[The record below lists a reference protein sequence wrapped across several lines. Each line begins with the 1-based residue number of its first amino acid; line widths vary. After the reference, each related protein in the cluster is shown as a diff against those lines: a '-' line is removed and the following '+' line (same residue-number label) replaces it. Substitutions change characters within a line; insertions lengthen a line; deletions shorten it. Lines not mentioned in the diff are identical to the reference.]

1 MKKKILLVLLALL
14 GGTSAALAQQ
24 SRVIQ
29 GQVQNAQSKSIVE
42 YASAVLLRADSSVVR
57 GTTTDSVG
65 AFSLVAP
72 DKGRYIL
79 RVSYVGYNTA
89 YTPIDI
95 TAASPD
101 TIRLATIALQSTDN
115 TLRTATVTG
124 VAARVEQKEDTTM
137 FNASAYRVPE
147 GSSLE
152 ALVKQLP
159 GVEVDDDGKIT
170 WNGKEV
176 KELLVNGKDFFKGDT
191 KVAMKNLPVELVNR
205 IKAYDKAS
213 DYTELTGID
222 DGEETTVLDI
232 STKRQLNESWVTN
245 ADLAYGTEDRYSG
258 KFFVNRFTDQ
268 GRITLFGSANNV
280 GSRGFGGP
288 RGFTTPQG
296 LIAQQEAGLDFSWE
310 NGKQKKEPGRF
321 EIGGNVRYSH
331 TSTDLTKT
339 TATETFLTAGRSR
352 SFSNSWAKSHSSS
365 TSVNGSLRL
374 EWAPDSMTTIMF
386 RPSVS
391 HSDSHNAGE
400 SKTAT
405 FNDDPYAFDGME
417 SPLDSMFKSTVPAE
431 LQAIAVNR
439 TGRFT
444 LGDSKSNG
452 ANANLYMVRRIG
464 QNGRNISLRAQ
475 GGYTKSESN
484 NFSISNI
491 TYWNGRPSQFLNQY
505 STQPSENWNYS
516 VRVGYAEPIVK
527 NLFAEVRYQY
537 SYKYTDS
544 DRSRYNLD
552 SLFYAPYASLYPQ
565 YSSYGDPDNYP
576 VIGSLPTEAD
586 VLMAVRDLNN
596 SQYATYKYYDHT
608 VNVGLRYNTDAIRLN
623 VGVDFNP
630 ERTRL
635 EYERPGQN
643 IDTVVVRKVFN
654 VSPQIRFRYRINKTT
669 NLHLRYRG
677 SASQPTMTN
686 LLEVVDDSDPLN
698 INMGNPGLKP
708 SWNNNLRAMFNTYDA
723 TKQRGMM
730 AALMFTQTRNSVS
743 NLMVYDEATGV
754 RYTRP
759 ENINGNWNANGHYMF
774 NSALGEKKL
783 FNINSFTNLSYANS
797 VGYVSSMSSATSAAP
812 IRPMYLTSY
821 ESYSNIFESANPAR
835 STTRTTGV
843 GERFNLSYR
852 TSWYDIG
859 LEGRLNYQ
867 HSRSTL
873 QENANMDTWNFA
885 YGANANFTFN
895 WGMSL
900 STDIR
905 MNSRRGFAESSM
917 NTNEL
922 IWNAQLSQS
931 FLKNKAATI
940 SLQWYDI
947 LRQQSNVS
955 RTINAMMRSDS
966 WTNAINSYFMV
977 HFIYKLNIFKG
988 AKGAKTEQNQQNQF
1002 QPGMMP
1008 PPGHPGGQ
1016 MPPAGMRPGGGM
1028 GPGGPGMF

>member
-1 MKKKILLVLLALL
+1 MKMKKKILLVLLALL

-65 AFSLVAP
+65 AFTLVAP
-72 DKGRYIL
+72 DNGRYIL

-101 TIRLATIALQSTDN
+101 TIRLATIALESTEN

-159 GVEVDDDGKIT
+159 GVEVGDDGKIT

-296 LIAQQEAGLDFSWE
+296 LIAQKEAGLDFSWE
-310 NGKQKKEPGRF
+310 NGKQKKEAGRF

-331 TSTDLTKT
+331 TSTDLLKT

-374 EWAPDSMTTIMF
+374 EWSPDSMTTIMF

-391 HSDSHNAGE
+391 HSDSHNSSE
-400 SKTAT
+400 SRTAT
-405 FNDDPYAFDGME
+405 FNDDPYAIDGME

-444 LGDSKSNG
+444 MGDSKSNG

-516 VRVGYAEPIVK
+516 VRVGYAEPIAK

-552 SLFYAPYASLYPQ
+552 SLYYAPYASLYPQ
-565 YSSYGDPDNYP
+565 YTSYGDPDNYP

-623 VGVDFNP
+623 AGVDFNP

-654 VSPQIRFRYRINKTT
+654 VSPQIRFRYRFNKTT
-669 NLHLRYRG
+669 NLDLRYRG

-698 INMGNPGLKP
+698 ITMGNPGLKP

-730 AALMFTQTRNSVS
+730 AALMFNQTRNSVS

-783 FNINSFTNLSYANS
+783 FNIHTFTNLSYANS
-797 VGYVSSMSSATSAAP
+797 VGYVSSMSSASSAAP

-821 ESYSNIFESANPAR
+821 ESYNNIFASANPSR

-843 GERFNLSYR
+843 GERLNLSYR
-852 TSWYDIG
+852 TGWYDIG
-859 LEGRLNYQ
+859 LEGRVNYQ

-988 AKGAKTEQNQQNQF
+988 AKGSKTEQKQQNQF

-1016 MPPAGMRPGGGM
+1016 MPPAGMRPGG
-1028 GPGGPGMF
+1028 PGMF